1 MRDQVKKI
9 AGSIVDV
16 AKDCNNS
23 YVYLGNAFKSIK
35 AWELGM
41 LYFVGI
47 YTVIGM
53 ILPALAYAII
63 FDCLISDKKET
74 SLLGIRKLK
83 LKHIYMCLSILFSP
97 FVAIIRYVYNLSK

>member
-16 AKDCNNS
+16 TKDCNNS

-47 YTVIGM
+47 YTMIGM
-53 ILPALAYAII
+53 FLPALAYAII
-63 FDCLISDKKET
+63 FDCLIKSF
-74 SLLGIRKLK
+74 I
-83 LKHIYMCLSILFSP
+83 
-97 FVAIIRYVYNLSK
+97 FVGCNINDMAFIPNIF